1 MRVPRAGRTSEQRLH
16 PAASLDLLRDSR
28 RIVRR
33 RWLEARTRAVPITRF
48 LLGGENGWSAAE
60 YARMTGDP
68 RRQVTRLVDGP
79 HVALLRA
86 YQDSPDCFDD
96 DAWLRSTP
104 YAQNALQC
112 IAITGSYFAGRSDA
126 DVLTQARAFASWLDD
141 DSTLAPPIQGR
152 TTTGDPIFVRA
163 VRRTEWYEIV
173 DGHHRLARAVVRG
186 DVTARVVVGLRAV
199 AAPRPGDLPATAVA
213 GLR

>member
-1 MRVPRAGRTSEQRLH
+1 MRVDRPGRTSEQRLH
-16 PAASLDLLRDSR
+16 PAASLDLLRDAR

-33 RWLEARTRAVPITRF
+33 RWLEARTRAVPITRL
-48 LLGGENGWSAAE
+48 LLGGEHGWSAAE

-68 RRQVTRLVDGP
+68 RRRVTRLVDGP

-86 YQDSPDCFDD
+86 YQDSPGRFD

-126 DVLTQARAFASWLDD
+126 DVLTLARAFASWLDD
-141 DSTLAPPIQGR
+141 DSALSAPAPGR
-152 TTTGDPIFVRA
+152 TAAGDPILVRA
-163 VRRTEWYEIV
+163 VRRTGWYEVV
-173 DGHHRLARAVVRG
+173 DGHHRLARAAARG
-186 DVTARVVVGLRAV
+186 EVTARVAVALRSV
-199 AAPRPGDLPATAVA
+199 AAPRAGDLPATAVA